1 MPRSRRNVGFG
12 LPAISEALLQPSGER
27 LLHLRQVGRIVEEA
41 TPDSFIFVTSR
52 REHPPKYEYVVVRS
66 VEPVGGEEREVLV
79 LCQVRGVVSR
89 SAAYS
94 SRLDLE
100 TLERIYQAG
109 IDDANLLC
117 LARSLGF
124 LAEEDGRK
132 VVLAPRRAFYPGN
145 PVYLAPD
152 ELVREFF
159 SYQPDEGIHIGR
171 LVSRRTVD
179 VYLSVNGF
187 RRHVAVIAQT
197 GAGKSYTVGV
207 ILEELMRLG
216 ATAVVIDP
224 HADYVFLSRDRDMR
238 RHEYSDR
245 VVIFRN
251 PNSTG
256 RYDPSQLDN
265 VRELTVKFSELSP
278 EAVARIADI
287 PEKWTNVRKAIRKAI
302 EELRKQGDYELEGLL
317 GALKRMSNG
326 RGEEARSAE
335 RAYQNLLRL
344 RKVRVFG
351 AYTTSVKD
359 EVLKPGQISVL
370 DLSGLNDSSQDYIV
384 SWVLE
389 EVFRLRQTGEFPWP
403 VFVVIEE
410 AHRFV
415 PAKSLE
421 RRTMSSSII
430 KTIASEGR
438 KFGVFL
444 ILVTQRPSRIDAD
457 ALSQC
462 NSQIILRITN
472 PYDQRAVAEASE
484 KLGEEIMRDLPGLN
498 VGEAIIVGELTRV
511 PVIVKV
517 RRRETREGGADIDLV
532 EELRRARQVLN
543 LTPSRYSASSLLS
556 EV

>member
-1 MPRSRRNVGFG
+1 MGFI
-12 LPAISEALLQPSGER
+12 LPAISEVFLHSLGER

-89 SAAYS
+89 SSAYS
-94 SRLDLE
+94 SKLDVE

-216 ATAVVIDP
+216 ATVVVIDP

-238 RHEYSDR
+238 RHEYSNR

-251 PNSTG
+251 PSSMG
-256 RYDPSQLDN
+256 R
-265 VRELTVKFSELSP
+265 
-278 EAVARIADI
+278 
-287 PEKWTNVRKAIRKAI
+287 
-302 EELRKQGDYELEGLL
+302 
-317 GALKRMSNG
+317 
-326 RGEEARSAE
+326 
-335 RAYQNLLRL
+335 
-344 RKVRVFG
+344 
-351 AYTTSVKD
+351 
-359 EVLKPGQISVL
+359 
-370 DLSGLNDSSQDYIV
+370 
-384 SWVLE
+384 
-389 EVFRLRQTGEFPWP
+389 
-403 VFVVIEE
+403 
-410 AHRFV
+410 
-415 PAKSLE
+415 
-421 RRTMSSSII
+421 
-430 KTIASEGR
+430 
-438 KFGVFL
+438 
-444 ILVTQRPSRIDAD
+444 
-457 ALSQC
+457 
-462 NSQIILRITN
+462 
-472 PYDQRAVAEASE
+472 
-484 KLGEEIMRDLPGLN
+484 
-498 VGEAIIVGELTRV
+498 
-511 PVIVKV
+511 
-517 RRRETREGGADIDLV
+517 
-532 EELRRARQVLN
+532 
-543 LTPSRYSASSLLS
+543 
-556 EV
+556 